1 MGKKGILSIVV
12 VLVGGAISALGSE
25 MIGEYVF
32 GSIKEKATDKLEKLP
47 KQMVIME
54 KEDDA
59 K

>member
-1 MGKKGILSIVV
+1 MSKKGILSIVV

-32 GSIKEKATDKLEKLP
+32 GDIKDKATGLLP
-47 KQMVIME
+47 GGKE

-59 K
+59 E

>member
-32 GSIKEKATDKLEKLP
+32 GEAKDKVTGKLEDLTK
-47 KQMVIME
+47 

>member
-32 GSIKEKATDKLEKLP
+32 GAAKEKATGLLP
-47 KQMVIME
+47 GKE
-54 KEDDA
+54 KEEGSDSE
-59 K
+59 

>member
-1 MGKKGILSIVV
+1 MSKKGIFSIVV

-32 GSIKEKATDKLEKLP
+32 SDAKEKVTGKLDKLTK
-47 KQMVIME
+47 

-59 K
+59 E